1 MWRRWTGGPPQLT
14 IDNCRSFKYRR
25 QAKSG
30 VFRGSPSWF
39 LVGGVASSVER
50 VGQTARA
57 LVAKEKRKRNDKTR
71 HAGVDGRL
79 IGSWNA
85 AAAAGCSETG
95 RRVEVS

>member
-1 MWRRWTGGPPQLT
+1 M
-14 IDNCRSFKYRR
+14 
-25 QAKSG
+25 
-30 VFRGSPSWF
+30 
-39 LVGGVASSVER
+39 ER

-71 HAGVDGRL
+71 HAGVDRRL